1 MSDAAILAR
10 LGALLPPARL
20 RTDADTLASHGRD
33 WTRLYQPDPLAV
45 AFPES
50 VAEVQALVAIAN
62 DTACPLVP
70 SGGRTGL
77 SGGAVAK
84 SRELVLSFERMNR
97 ILGFD
102 AVDRSVT
109 AEPGVILETLQDY
122 AREHGLQ
129 YPVDFAARGSA
140 QLGGTIATNAG
151 GIKVIRW
158 GMTRDWVSGLKVVTG
173 RGELLDLN
181 RGLVKNN
188 TGYDLRQ
195 LFIGSEGTLG
205 LIVEATVRLA
215 EAPQAPAV
223 MVLGLPDLEAIM
235 SAFERLR
242 AALRLTAFECF
253 SAQAL
258 SYVTAHGQ
266 PRPFETKTPWYVLAE
281 YDAAEERDTEA
292 AMAAFETLAED
303 GVVLDGVLSQSDSQW
318 RALWRLR
325 EDITESIAH
334 RLPYKN
340 DVSVRVA
347 RVPEFLRA
355 MDALFA
361 REYPDFEVIWFGHVG
376 DGNLHISVL
385 QPPEMARADFV
396 AACEQVSEH
405 LFATL
410 AALGGSI
417 SAEHGV
423 GLVKKP
429 YLSYSRDPA
438 EISYLRAIRAAF
450 DPNGILNPG
459 KLFDPA

>member
-122 AREHGLQ
+122 ARERGLQ

-205 LIVEATVRLA
+205 LIVEATV
-215 EAPQAPAV
+215 
-223 MVLGLPDLEAIM
+223 
-235 SAFERLR
+235 
-242 AALRLTAFECF
+242 
-253 SAQAL
+253 
-258 SYVTAHGQ
+258 
-266 PRPFETKTPWYVLAE
+266 
-281 YDAAEERDTEA
+281 
-292 AMAAFETLAED
+292 
-303 GVVLDGVLSQSDSQW
+303 
-318 RALWRLR
+318 
-325 EDITESIAH
+325 
-334 RLPYKN
+334 
-340 DVSVRVA
+340 
-347 RVPEFLRA
+347 
-355 MDALFA
+355 
-361 REYPDFEVIWFGHVG
+361 
-376 DGNLHISVL
+376 
-385 QPPEMARADFV
+385 
-396 AACEQVSEH
+396 
-405 LFATL
+405 
-410 AALGGSI
+410 
-417 SAEHGV
+417 
-423 GLVKKP
+423 
-429 YLSYSRDPA
+429 
-438 EISYLRAIRAAF
+438 
-450 DPNGILNPG
+450 
-459 KLFDPA
+459 

>member
-1 MSDAAILAR
+1 MSADSALAR
-10 LGALLPPARL
+10 LAALLPPARL

-33 WTRLYQPDPLAV
+33 WTRLYVPDPLAV
-45 AFPES
+45 AFPETI
-50 VAEVQALVAIAN
+50 AEVQALVAIAN
-62 DTACPLVP
+62 DTGCALVP

-77 SGGAVAK
+77 SGGAVAAR
-84 SRELVLSFERMNR
+84 REVVVSFDRMNR

-102 AVDRSVT
+102 AVDRTVT

-122 AREHGLQ
+122 ARERGLQ

-158 GMTRDWVSGLKVVTG
+158 GLTRDWVAGLKVVTG
-173 RGELLDLN
+173 RGDLLDLN

-195 LFIGSEGTLG
+195 LFVGSEGTLG
-205 LIVEATVRLA
+205 LVVEATVRLA
-215 EAPQAPAV
+215 AAPRAPAV
-223 MVLGLPDLEAIM
+223 MVLGVPDLDAIM
-235 SAFERLR
+235 TAYARLR
-242 AALRLTAFECF
+242 ETLNLTAFECF

-258 SYVTAHGQ
+258 GYVSAHGHA
-266 PRPFETKTPWYVLAE
+266 RPFETDAPWYVLAE

-292 AMAAFETLAED
+292 AMAAFEALAED
-303 GVVLDGVLSQSDSQW
+303 GAVLDGVLSQSESQW

-355 MDALFA
+355 MEALFA

-385 QPPEMARADFV
+385 QPPDLPRAGFV
-396 AACEQVSEH
+396 AACERVSEH

-410 AALGGSI
+410 ATLGGSI

-429 YLSYSRDPA
+429 YLHYSRDPA
-438 EISYLRAIRAAF
+438 EIAYLRAIRAAF